1 MQLFDTHFHLPEEK
15 ESDFFSFDREIE
27 EHLRLS
33 AKTLTLPAESF
44 QLSTL
49 AAGGDF
55 ISSQRAMEY
64 ANRHENSWFSCGVHP
79 HQAAEY
85 LTAPEDFSIFKNA
98 GKLVAI
104 GEIGLDYYYE
114 ESPVA
119 EQLTVF
125 DRFLAL
131 ALEWKLPAML
141 HIRDRADSFTAGNDA
156 LLRLREFS
164 NAGGKFVIH
173 CCTIPKEKIG
183 AFLELGAMIGVTGM
197 ITFKR
202 AENVREMLNMV
213 PMENLLLETDSP
225 YLAPVPFR
233 GRNNTPGLLP
243 LAAQTLAAE
252 RGLPLEE
259 LCRITT
265 ENAGRFYLSPKA
277 KELNSCT

>member
-1 MQLFDTHFHLPEEK
+1 MQLFDTHFHLPSEGEN
-15 ESDFFSFDREIE
+15 DFLTFDRATE

-33 AKTLTLPAESF
+33 AETLTLPADSF
-44 QLSTL
+44 QLTTL
-49 AAGGDF
+49 ATGGDF
-55 ISSQRAMEY
+55 TESRRAMEY
-64 ANRHENSWFSCGVHP
+64 ANSRENSWFSCGVHP
-79 HQAAEY
+79 HQAAAY
-85 LTAPEDFSIFKNA
+85 LAEPEDFSIFKNA
-98 GKLVAI
+98 GKLVAV

-114 ESPVA
+114 ESPVS

-141 HIRDRADSFTAGNDA
+141 HIRDKENSFAAGNDV
-156 LLRLREFS
+156 LQRLREFS

-183 AFLELGAMIGVTGM
+183 AFLDLGAMIGVTGM

-202 AENVREMLNMV
+202 AENVREMLTLV

-233 GRNNTPGLLP
+233 GKNNTPGLLP
-243 LAAQTLAAE
+243 LAAQALAAE
-252 RGLPLEE
+252 RGLPLED

-265 ENAGRFYLSPKA
+265 ENAGRFYLSGRS
-277 KELNSCT
+277 KE